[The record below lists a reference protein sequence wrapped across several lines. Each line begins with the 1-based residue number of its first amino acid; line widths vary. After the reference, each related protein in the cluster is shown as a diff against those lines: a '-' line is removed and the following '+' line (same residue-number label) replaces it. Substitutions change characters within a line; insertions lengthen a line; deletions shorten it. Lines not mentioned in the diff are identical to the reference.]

1 MSYRPLFVVLCI
13 MCTLLAMIPTPTLLI
28 GYYHGLLMRDINIDQ
43 LMYKMY
49 SSGLLTDQG
58 QDFVSTGY
66 SVYQKKYH
74 LLDYPRCM
82 DIKQLL
88 IFCNLVQ
95 ELCPEIGSQLKIGV
109 GVLTC
114 VIYVCFLINQKLC
127 VAPPYVSW
135 CPNRFSV

>member
-1 MSYRPLFVVLCI
+1 
-13 MCTLLAMIPTPTLLI
+13 MIPTPTLLI
-28 GYYHGLLMRDINIDQ
+28 GYYHGLLIRDINLDQ

-58 QDFVSTGY
+58 QDFISTGY
-66 SVYQKKYH
+66 SVYQKKCH

-88 IFCNLVQ
+88 VFCNLVQ
-95 ELCPEIGSQLKIGV
+95 ELCPEIGSQLKIGM

-114 VIYVCFLINQKLC
+114 VVYVF
-127 VAPPYVSW
+127 
-135 CPNRFSV
+135 